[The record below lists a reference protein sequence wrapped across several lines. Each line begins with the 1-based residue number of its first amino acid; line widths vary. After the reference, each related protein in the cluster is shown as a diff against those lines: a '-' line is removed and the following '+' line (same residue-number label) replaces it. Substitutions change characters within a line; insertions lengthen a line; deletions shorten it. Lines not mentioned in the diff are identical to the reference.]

1 MEAGD
6 AGGMVGAILTGTVM
20 ADVERFEIDNVS
32 LTYRGSVQV
41 EGGDQL
47 VAIIK
52 DIPAKEL
59 ANELLAAAIAG
70 AAGLPVPTAILAF
83 APRDTGIGVG
93 CPLNDGSGGLVFASA
108 NVGGTSVRQ
117 FYKSSPSPGTE
128 VLIAERLASWVDA
141 GKLYGFD
148 SWIANTDRNA
158 GNLLFGGAGGIWL
171 IDHARGFTGPA
182 WIAADFD
189 ASGEYANLLANWLTP
204 LLDVEKRSEMA
215 KDVGD
220 ASDGWG
226 RVMLDRLAEAA
237 HVAALLDAGD
247 REAVLTFLAD
257 RAAHV
262 PRLASRAL
270 GFLA

>member
-1 MEAGD
+1 
-6 AGGMVGAILTGTVM
+6 
-20 ADVERFEIDNVS
+20 
-32 LTYRGSVQV
+32 
-41 EGGDQL
+41 
-47 VAIIK
+47 
-52 DIPAKEL
+52 
-59 ANELLAAAIAG
+59 
-70 AAGLPVPTAILAF
+70 
-83 APRDTGIGVG
+83 
-93 CPLNDGSGGLVFASA
+93 
-108 NVGGTSVRQ
+108 
-117 FYKSSPSPGTE
+117 
-128 VLIAERLASWVDA
+128 
-141 GKLYGFD
+141 
-148 SWIANTDRNA
+148 
-158 GNLLFGGAGGIWL
+158 
-171 IDHARGFTGPA
+171 
-182 WIAADFD
+182 
-189 ASGEYANLLANWLTP
+189 YANLLANWLTP